1 MRILAISQ
9 GLSIERRGYWSRL
22 SVRFGFLSGGG
33 GGRYWVWALAPR
45 TLVVGLVEATV
56 GNFLGFLKFLHQ
68 YFLHYQNS
76 FAGT

>member
-1 MRILAISQ
+1 
-9 GLSIERRGYWSRL
+9 
-22 SVRFGFLSGGG
+22 
-33 GGRYWVWALAPR
+33 
-45 TLVVGLVEATV
+45 VGLAEATV